1 MYDKIIH
8 IQIKTQIKYK
18 MQDFDEMKMIFED
31 KPKNKNT
38 TFIYHAL
45 DKNGYNTYGEI
56 KQTEIEQ
63 FTKNHKIIK
72 LV

>member
-1 MYDKIIH
+1 
-8 IQIKTQIKYK
+8 
-18 MQDFDEMKMIFED
+18 MQDFDEMKKIFED
-31 KPKNKNT
+31 KPAT
-38 TFIYHAL
+38 TFIYHAI

-63 FTKNHKIIK
+63 FTKTHKIIK